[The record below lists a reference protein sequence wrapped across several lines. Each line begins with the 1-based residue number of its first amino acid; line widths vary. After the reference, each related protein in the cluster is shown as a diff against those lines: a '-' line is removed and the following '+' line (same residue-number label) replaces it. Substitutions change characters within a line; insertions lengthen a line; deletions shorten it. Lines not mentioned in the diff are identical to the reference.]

1 MSLGWNKDL
10 NGKKGEFK
18 EKEKENEEKEEDEN
32 EERVL
37 RCAGKKVE
45 GLKGLW

>member
-1 MSLGWNKDL
+1 MKQGLQWKR
-10 NGKKGEFK
+10 GEL
-18 EKEKENEEKEEDEN
+18 KEKENEEEEKDEN

-37 RCAGKKVE
+37 RCSGKKVE